1 MNYHYQL
8 AKKGVSD
15 SLGLV
20 DFTIRQVKLVLN
32 LPDKQVTV
40 FREFKLQKN
49 RNQSYLSK
57 NFSWLVRMTFGIVH
71 ASYSLP
77 KWQAVK
83 LTFFSPC
90 IMIKT
95 LKTDTIITI

>member
-8 AKKGVSD
+8 AKKGVSH

-20 DFTIRQVKLVLN
+20 DFTIRQVNLVLN

-40 FREFKLQKN
+40 FREFKLQRN

-57 NFSWLVRMTFGIVH
+57 NFSWLVKMTLGIVH
-71 ASYSLP
+71 AGYSLP
-77 KWQAVK
+77 KMARCK
-83 LTFFSPC
+83 TDFLFAPC

-95 LKTDTIITI
+95 LKQTL

>member
-1 MNYHYQL
+1 MNYYYQL

-20 DFTIRQVKLVLN
+20 DFAIRQVNLVLN

-57 NFSWLVRMTFGIVH
+57 HFSWLVRMTLGIVH

-77 KWQAVK
+77 EM
-83 LTFFSPC
+83 TSC
-90 IMIKT
+90 
-95 LKTDTIITI
+95 KTDFLCTLHYD

>member
-20 DFTIRQVKLVLN
+20 DFAIRQVNLVLN

-40 FREFKLQKN
+40 FREVKLQKN
-49 RNQSYLSK
+49 CNQSFLSK
-57 NFSWLVRMTFGIVH
+57 HFTWLVRMTLGIVH

-77 KWQAVK
+77 EMA
-83 LTFFSPC
+83 SC
-90 IMIKT
+90 
-95 LKTDTIITI
+95 KTDFLCTLHYD

>member
-20 DFTIRQVKLVLN
+20 DFAIRQVNLVLN

-40 FREFKLQKN
+40 FREVKLQKN
-49 RNQSYLSK
+49 CNQSFLSK
-57 NFSWLVRMTFGIVH
+57 YFTWLVRMTLGIVH

-77 KWQAVK
+77 EMA
-83 LTFFSPC
+83 SC
-90 IMIKT
+90 
-95 LKTDTIITI
+95 KTDFLCTLHYD

>member
-20 DFTIRQVKLVLN
+20 DFAIRQVNLVLN

-49 RNQSYLSK
+49 CNQSYLSK
-57 NFSWLVRMTFGIVH
+57 IFPGL
-71 ASYSLP
+71 LE
-77 KWQAVK
+77 
-83 LTFFSPC
+83 
-90 IMIKT
+90 
-95 LKTDTIITI
+95 

>member
-20 DFTIRQVKLVLN
+20 DFAIRQVNLVLN
-32 LPDKQVTV
+32 LPDKQVMV

-49 RNQSYLSK
+49 RNQSYLSN
-57 NFSWLVRMTFGIVH
+57 NFSWLVKMTLGIVH

-77 KWQAVK
+77 KLQAVK
-83 LTFFSPC
+83 LTFFAPC

-95 LKTDTIITI
+95 LKQTL

>member
-1 MNYHYQL
+1 MNYQYQL

-20 DFTIRQVKLVLN
+20 DFAIRQVNLVLN

-49 RNQSYLSK
+49 RNQSYLSN
-57 NFSWLVRMTFGIVH
+57 NFFWLVKMTLGIVH

-77 KWQAVK
+77 E
-83 LTFFSPC
+83 TTSC
-90 IMIKT
+90 
-95 LKTDTIITI
+95 KTDFLCTLHYD